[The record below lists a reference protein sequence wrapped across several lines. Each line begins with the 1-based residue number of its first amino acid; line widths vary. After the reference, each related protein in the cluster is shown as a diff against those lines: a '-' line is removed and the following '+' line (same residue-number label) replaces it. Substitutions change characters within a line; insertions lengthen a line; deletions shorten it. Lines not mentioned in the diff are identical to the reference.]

1 LFNYLKKNQME
12 KKTKKILLV
21 SGSLLLVGGAFWL
34 WWRSRA
40 KKDETKT
47 DGNVIDT
54 GNTGGGQSGGGSP
67 VSQTSP
73 TRPSNV
79 LSFQR
84 FANSKGYTPK
94 LVEDGKWGSKTSAAW
109 RVWGNDYEKGVTPV
123 ALKKGDRLMP
133 RLPMANAVAYSA
145 QTGKA
150 IGRIKLAVFESPTSN
165 SSWFFANTM
174 IPTGALNIPTST
186 RVQLQTKDWIKA

>member
-1 LFNYLKKNQME
+1 ME
-12 KKTKKILLV
+12 KRTKKILLV

-34 WWRSRA
+34 WWRSRQ
-40 KKDETKT
+40 KKDETNT

-54 GNTGGGQSGGGSP
+54 GNTGNTGNTGGGQSGSGSP
-67 VSQTSP
+67 VSQ

-109 RVWGNDYEKGVTPV
+109 SVWGNDYEKGVTPV

-133 RLPMANAVAYSA
+133 RLPMVNAVAYSA

-150 IGRIKLAVFESPTSN
+150 IGRIKSAVFESTTSN
-165 SSWFFANTM
+165 SSWFFANAM